1 MLTIVIDF
9 DRRLAGLLHAAA
21 ARQGGRVRRVLAAPT
36 SLKDAVE
43 ALGVP
48 HGEIA
53 RITSADGRERS
64 LCDLAA
70 DGDELRVEGVERAPA
85 GAARFLCD
93 RHLGAL
99 ARGLR
104 LLGFDTA
111 WSRDAPEAEIARRG
125 LNESRIVLSGSRA
138 LLKRRRL
145 GPSMLVAD
153 DDPDAQLLAVLR
165 RFGLA
170 DRARLFG
177 RCPACNGEVRPVAK
191 DAVAGR
197 IPPRTALWLDDYF
210 LCAACD
216 RLYWE
221 GTHVAALRP
230 RLEALLA
237 ASRQPGP

>member
-1 MLTIVIDF
+1 MLTIVIEF
-9 DRRLAGLLHAAA
+9 DHRLAGLLPAAA
-21 ARQGGRVRRVLAAPT
+21 DRRSGRVRRVLAAPT

-53 RITSADGRERS
+53 RITAADGRERP
-64 LCDLAA
+64 LADLVR
-70 DGDELRVEGVERAPA
+70 DGDELLVVGVEHADP
-85 GAARFLCD
+85 GPARFLCD

-111 WSRDAPEAEIARRG
+111 WSRSWPEAEIARRG
-125 LNESRIVLSGSRA
+125 LNEGRVVLSGSRA
-138 LLKRRRL
+138 LLKRRLL
-145 GPSMLVAD
+145 GPSMLVVD

-165 RFGLA
+165 RFNVA
-170 DRARLFG
+170 DRAALFG

-191 DAVAGR
+191 DEVAGR
-197 IPPRTALWLDDYF
+197 IPPRTARWLDDYF

-237 ASRQPGP
+237 AARDAAS